1 MRASDLFRGS
11 LRKEGTFIKKKKFSI
26 FLAIVAFL
34 LALTLTLY
42 PLISTAYNTR
52 HQSTIHFQYIEQ
64 LEQMDLTQLKKA
76 LEDAIAYNDSLS
88 HCDILIDPFSKEGV
102 EAASEHYEEQ
112 LNLTGN
118 GIMGYVNIPSIDVE
132 LPIYHGTEAS
142 TLERGVG
149 HLIGSSLPI
158 GGVGTHSVLTGHSG
172 MANNKMFTDLTS
184 LKVGDVFYLNVLNDT
199 LAYQVDQ
206 IEKVLPYDS
215 SLLNTVPGKDYCT
228 LVTCTPLGVNT
239 HRLLVRGT
247 RIPYEEAKVV
257 QEERAIE
264 EPEAESEWEKE
275 YMSGLVIG
283 IAIIVIV
290 IIIILVLGSLTNR
303 RGKYESR

>member
-1 MRASDLFRGS
+1 MIRGS
-11 LRKEGTFIKKKKFSI
+11 LRKEGTTIKKKRFSI

-34 LALTLTLY
+34 LALILTLY

-52 HQSTIHFQYIEQ
+52 HQSTIHFQYIEK
-64 LEQMDLTQLKKA
+64 LDQMDTTELKKA
-76 LEDAIAYNDSLS
+76 LENAKAYNDSLS
-88 HCDILIDPFSKEGV
+88 HSDILIDPFSKKAV
-102 EAASEHYEEQ
+102 ETASEHYGEQ

-118 GIMGYVNIPSIDVE
+118 GIMGYVNIPCIDVE

-149 HLIGSSLPI
+149 HLVGSSLPI
-158 GGVGTHSVLTGHSG
+158 GGIGTHSVLTGHSG

-184 LKVGDVFYLNVLNDT
+184 LKVGDVFYLNVLNET

-215 SLLNTVPGKDYCT
+215 SLLNTVTDKDYCT

-257 QEERAIE
+257 QEERAVE

-275 YMSGLVIG
+275 YKNGLIIG
-283 IAIIVIV
+283 IAIIVLV
-290 IIIILVLGSLTNR
+290 IIIILVFDSLFGR
-303 RGKYESR
+303 KGKYESS

>member
-1 MRASDLFRGS
+1 MT
-11 LRKEGTFIKKKKFSI
+11 E
-26 FLAIVAFL
+26 
-34 LALTLTLY
+34 
-42 PLISTAYNTR
+42 
-52 HQSTIHFQYIEQ
+52 
-64 LEQMDLTQLKKA
+64 LKKA
-76 LEDAIAYNDSLS
+76 LENAKAYNDSLS
-88 HCDILIDPFSKEGV
+88 HSNILIDPFSKEAV

-118 GIMGYVNIPSIDVE
+118 GIMGYVNIPCIDEE
-132 LPIYHGTEAS
+132 LPIYHGTAAN

-158 GGVGTHSVLTGHSG
+158 GGIGTHSVLTGHSG

-215 SLLNTVPGKDYCT
+215 SLLGTVQGHDYCT

-247 RIPYEEAKVV
+247 RIPFEEAKDV
-257 QEERAIE
+257 QEERAVE
-264 EPEAESEWEKE
+264 EPETESEWEKE
-275 YMSGLVIG
+275 YRNGLIIGITIIVLVI
-283 IAIIVIV
+283 IL
-290 IIIILVLGSLTNR
+290 ILVFDSLFGR
-303 RGKYESR
+303 KGKYESS